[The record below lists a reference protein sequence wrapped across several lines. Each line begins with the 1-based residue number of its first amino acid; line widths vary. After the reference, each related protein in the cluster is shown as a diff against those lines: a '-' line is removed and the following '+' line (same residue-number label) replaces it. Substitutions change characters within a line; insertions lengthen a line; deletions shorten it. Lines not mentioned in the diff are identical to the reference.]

1 MEESSTTT
9 QAPDP
14 PVGAEELI
22 RPLEGRVLGGV
33 SQGIANR
40 YDVPVWLVRVA
51 FVALAFAGGLGV
63 AAYAAGWFLI
73 RSEDEEETPAERVFS
88 GASSTPAWI
97 GIGLVLLAILIL
109 LNNFTFLSGGVIWA
123 VGLLVIGVL
132 LYTGDLPGLVKKSDD
147 DDKEG
152 VQDVTTTDTEPRVTE
167 TDTPTTGGPTGGG
180 TPPTP
185 TPTPPI
191 LPPAAKKPK
200 ETSFLGR
207 LTLGFMLLG
216 VGVLALLDAIPAIE
230 IFPEPRHYLALSVT
244 IIGVG
249 LLVGAIWG
257 RARWLIIVAVVLIP
271 TLLFSPVFEW
281 DWTTDGFEQTVV
293 VTEFD
298 QLNELYSQD
307 IGSLVIDLRDLSWDG
322 ENIVLAARVDVGDL
336 EVIVPSDV
344 SVTGTASVDIGR
356 VAGPGQE
363 SAGFGSPTITFD
375 RNGPNGSVDLDLR
388 VDVGNID
395 VRIRG

>member
-1 MEESSTTT
+1 MEVSSTTT

-14 PVGAEELI
+14 PVGTKKLI

-33 SQGIANR
+33 SQGVANR
-40 YDVPVWLVRVA
+40 YDLPVWLVRMAFVA
-51 FVALAFAGGLGV
+51 FVFAGGLGV

-109 LNNFTFLSGGVIWA
+109 LNNFTFLSGGVVWA

-132 LYTGDLPGLVKKSDD
+132 LYTGDLPGLTKKK
-147 DDKEG
+147 DDKEE
-152 VQDVTTTDTEPRVTE
+152 VQEMTTTETQPRVTE

-207 LTLGFMLLG
+207 LTIGFMLLG

-244 IIGVG
+244 ILGVG

-257 RARWLIIVAVVLIP
+257 RARWLIIVAVVMIP

-281 DWTTDGFEQTVV
+281 DWTTDTIEQTVV
-293 VTEFD
+293 VTEFE
-298 QLNELYSQD
+298 QLDDLYGVD
-307 IGSLVIDLRDLSWDG
+307 IGSLTIDLRELPWNDQD
-322 ENIVLAARVDVGDL
+322 IVLAARVDVGDL

-363 SAGFGSPTITFD
+363 QAGIGSPNITFD
-375 RNGPNGSVDLDLR
+375 RNGPNGSVDLDLH
-388 VDVGNID
+388 VDIGNID

>member
-1 MEESSTTT
+1 MEVSSTTT

-14 PVGAEELI
+14 PVGTKELI
-22 RPLEGRVLGGV
+22 RPLEGRVLGGI
-33 SQGIANR
+33 SQGVANR
-40 YDVPVWLVRVA
+40 YDLPVWLVRVA
-51 FVALAFAGGLGV
+51 FVAFVFAGGLGV

-109 LNNFTFLSGGVIWA
+109 LNNFTFLSGGVVWA

-132 LYTGDLPGLVKKSDD
+132 LYTGDLPGLTKKK
-147 DDKEG
+147 DDKEE
-152 VQDVTTTDTEPRVTE
+152 VQEMTTTETQPRVTE

-207 LTLGFMLLG
+207 LTIGFMLLG

-244 IIGVG
+244 ILGVG

-257 RARWLIIVAVVLIP
+257 RARWLIIVAVVMIP

-281 DWTTDGFEQTVV
+281 DWTTDTIEQTVV
-293 VTEFD
+293 VTEFE
-298 QLNELYSQD
+298 QLDDLYGVD
-307 IGSLVIDLRDLSWDG
+307 IGSLTIDLRELPWNDQD
-322 ENIVLAARVDVGDL
+322 IVLAARVDVGDL

-363 SAGFGSPTITFD
+363 QAGIGSPNITFD
-375 RNGPNGSVDLDLR
+375 RNGPNGSVDLDLH
-388 VDVGNID
+388 VDIGNID